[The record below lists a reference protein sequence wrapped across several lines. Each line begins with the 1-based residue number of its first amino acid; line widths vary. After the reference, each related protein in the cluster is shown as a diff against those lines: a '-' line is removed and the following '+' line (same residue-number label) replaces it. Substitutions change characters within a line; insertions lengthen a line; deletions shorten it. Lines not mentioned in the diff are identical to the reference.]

1 MLNKISKYLLPIIL
15 VIAAF
20 FINIKDASAA
30 DSCTWYSYQTY
41 IDGTTGNVVNF
52 EPSLR
57 ESDGDNMPS
66 VYTLELLIED
76 RGILKLKISIN
87 DKILLKNEVSVTESI
102 YNKTTFKFTCPE
114 YVELSSNV
122 KPVNGGYIKTYAL
135 KESNSASFD
144 SYLKN
149 QYSGITHTNSDK
161 NQTGY
166 FVNVLNRIS
175 DKNMVF
181 KSAEYTDYETKNYNR
196 LIQIDPN
203 IHEKIKLDGG
213 KSSTKKQY
221 YDASKKMWDDKIEA
235 RLEVIENKGQ
245 DVYDAYS
252 ENEAMKDISQ
262 GFYYWFSMVNRFVL
276 EEDIDKFK
284 RYYQFAYFTKY
295 TKQDMKNAMKSFDSF
310 EKIPGLDT
318 ELEKLKNDV
327 CAGLCV
333 DQTGTSYTQC
343 MASSTYNDC
352 KKANEC
358 SKISHEAAQQSC
370 FDRINMSRTE
380 YYAIAEKNKNRQKEI
395 EQEIEKLEDEIR
407 YSLSKI
413 STTIDIDGVTFEP
426 YRVKCEDVVI
436 FHTIYKIM
444 TIMAPILVIVFGS
457 LDYAKAVMASDEK
470 KMEESK
476 KKFPKRL
483 LLLVLFVAIPT
494 IISIILNFSNGETTL
509 MHCVINGA

>member
-1 MLNKISKYLLPIIL
+1 MLNKISKYLLPIIV
-15 VIAAF
+15 VIMVF
-20 FINIKDASAA
+20 FINSKDVSAA

-52 EPSLR
+52 EQSKDP
-57 ESDGDNMPS
+57 DDADNMPS
-66 VYTLELLIED
+66 VFTMNLKFEKLNVTLIV
-76 RGILKLKISIN
+76 SIN
-87 DKILLKNEVSVTESI
+87 SKTLLKVPMETVHYPENMVNI
-102 YNKTTFKFTCPE
+102 KTKEFNCTD
-114 YVELSSNV
+114 YVELFYGDAGYTLAVSSSD
-122 KPVNGGYIKTYAL
+122 KFDQYFKT
-135 KESNSASFD
+135 
-144 SYLKN
+144 
-149 QYSGITHTNSDK
+149 QYSNITHTNSK
-161 NQTGY
+161 YKQTGH
-166 FVNVLNRIS
+166 FVNLLDSYSLTYNR
-175 DKNMVF
+175 MVF
-181 KSAEYTDYETKNYNR
+181 KTAEYTDYETKNYNR
-196 LIQIDPN
+196 LIQINPN

-221 YDASKKMWDDKIEA
+221 YEASKKMWDDKIEA
-235 RLEVIENKGQ
+235 RLEAIENKGQ

-252 ENEAMKDISQ
+252 NSEAMKDISQ

-295 TKQDMKNAMKSFDSF
+295 TKQDMKEIMEAFGDFK
-310 EKIPGLDT
+310 EVTGLDT
-318 ELEKLKNDV
+318 ELEKLKADV
-327 CAGLCV
+327 CTGLCV
-333 DQTGTSYTQC
+333 DQTGTSHTQC
-343 MASSTYNDC
+343 MASSTYNEC
-352 KKANEC
+352 KKAYEC
-358 SKISHEAAQQSC
+358 SKISYEAAQQSC

-380 YYAIAEKNKNRQKEI
+380 YYAIVEKNKNK
-395 EQEIEKLEDEIR
+395 QEELTEKIEKLEDEIT

-426 YRVKCEDVVI
+426 YRIKCEDVVI
-436 FHTIYKIM
+436 FHTVYKIM

-457 LDYAKAVMASDEK
+457 LDYAKAVMSSNEK

-494 IISIILNFSNGETTL
+494 IISIILSFSNGETTL